1 MEALELD
8 PGNKVVGNGLNQARM
23 KNKESN
29 HIVPWFISSAVVS
42 LIASV
47 CDGMMNSKIDL
58 K

>member
-29 HIVPWFISSAVVS
+29 QKLSE
-42 LIASV
+42 
-47 CDGMMNSKIDL
+47 GL
-58 K
+58 KKMFS